1 MASTKTALV
10 VVLAAAALAPAACS
24 GGGNGGGGN
33 GENDARETSA
43 AEETQPDETTTEA
56 APPPLT
62 AAEERWHGALMHYQT
77 RFEREAFRGGRVTH
91 GSMRRQAR
99 LFRDCSKA
107 VRGDPGRFAPAAR
120 PARAA
125 CRRLEMAARL
135 LDEAIAASDPGGT
148 VVVGT
153 AEAARFDRALGR
165 AGEATG
171 NAQFDLRR
179 ARQIASDLNRELQA
193 G

>member
-1 MASTKTALV
+1 MGSRKIALA
-10 VVLAAAALAPAACS
+10 VVLAAAVLALAGCS
-24 GGGNGGGGN
+24 GGGS
-33 GENDARETSA
+33 GEIDGRTTSA

-56 APPPLT
+56 GPPPIT
-62 AAEERWHGALMHYQT
+62 ASEKRWHATLMRYAT

-99 LFRDCSKA
+99 LFRDCRKT

-125 CRRLEMAARL
+125 CRRLERAARL

-148 VVVGT
+148 VVAGS

-165 AGEATG
+165 AGEASG
-171 NAQFDLRR
+171 NAQFDLQR
-179 ARQIASDLNRELQA
+179 ARQIAADLNRELQP